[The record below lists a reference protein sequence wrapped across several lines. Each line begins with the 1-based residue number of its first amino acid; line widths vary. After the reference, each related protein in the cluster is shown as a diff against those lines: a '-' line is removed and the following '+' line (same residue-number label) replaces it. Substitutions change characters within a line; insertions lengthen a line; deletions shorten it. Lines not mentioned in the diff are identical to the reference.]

1 MPKRVKF
8 EEISHKKRQCAL
20 LKTEEIRESV
30 PKRLKYYE
38 ISHKKVDSTY
48 QKRRETEKSVPKKVN
63 FQQISHICGACKNA
77 IFIQLIGRKHE
88 IRLDRRISIGEKGC
102 S

>member
-1 MPKRVKF
+1 MF

-30 PKRLKYYE
+30 PKRQKYHE
-38 ISHKKVDSTY
+38 IGHKTAESPY

-63 FQQISHICGACKNA
+63 FQQISHIW
-77 IFIQLIGRKHE
+77 RK
-88 IRLDRRISIGEKGC
+88 KK
-102 S
+102 